1 MRVKFRYLAATSSK
15 YRKKAHESIA
25 FVSLF
30 LLSVLF
36 RRAGAFDDRAH
47 RAVDVDG
54 LGEVGVHAR
63 GEAFL
68 NVLMVGVGCEGDDG
82 DVLRLRHARDGLAV
96 EVKQLRQLHR
106 LRDDLEF
113 PALDA
118 RDIQHIV
125 DELLQIAAADLDLF
139 QALFHLARVVRML

>member
-1 MRVKFRYLAATSSK
+1 MKVKFRYLAATSSK
-15 YRKKAHESIA
+15 YRKKAHESNA

-36 RRAGAFDDRAH
+36 RRAGAFDDRAR

-68 NVLMVGVGCEGDDG
+68 NVLMVGVGYEGDDG
-82 DVLRLRHARDGLAV
+82 NVLRRLAV
-96 EVKQLRQLHR
+96 ELSDGGSRLQAVHHQHLHVHQDR
-106 LRDDLEF
+106 IELFWRGL
-113 PALDA
+113 LDP
-118 RDIQHIV
+118 
-125 DELLQIAAADLDLF
+125 L
-139 QALFHLARVVRML
+139 

>member
-1 MRVKFRYLAATSSK
+1 MRVKFRCLAATSSK
-15 YRKKAHESIA
+15 FRKKAHESIA

-82 DVLRLRHARDGLAV
+82 DVLRRLAV
-96 EVKQLRQLHR
+96 ELSDGGGRLQAVHHRHLHVHQDR
-106 LRDDLEF
+106 IELVWRGL
-113 PALDA
+113 LDP
-118 RDIQHIV
+118 
-125 DELLQIAAADLDLF
+125 L
-139 QALFHLARVVRML
+139 

>member
-1 MRVKFRYLAATSSK
+1 MAATSSK

-36 RRAGAFDDRAH
+36 RRAGAFDDRAR

-63 GEAFL
+63 SEAFL

-82 DVLRLRHARDGLAV
+82 DVLRRLAV
-96 EVKQLRQLHR
+96 ELSDGGSRLQAVHHGHLHVHQDR
-106 LRDDLEF
+106 IELFWRGL
-113 PALDA
+113 LDP
-118 RDIQHIV
+118 
-125 DELLQIAAADLDLF
+125 L
-139 QALFHLARVVRML
+139 

>member
-36 RRAGAFDDRAH
+36 RRAGAFDDRAR

-63 GEAFL
+63 SEAFL

-82 DVLRLRHARDGLAV
+82 DVLRRLAV
-96 EVKQLRQLHR
+96 ELSDGGSRLQAVHHR
-106 LRDDLEF
+106 HLNIHQD
-113 PALDA
+113 
-118 RDIQHIV
+118 
-125 DELLQIAAADLDLF
+125 QIIPVGRGRLDLF
-139 QALFHLARVVRML
+139 NGNLSVFRSIYRKARFFKKR